1 MPCSTDPGGGE
12 QSPRRVHQ
20 PTSVDPLD
28 SDEQVA
34 YYFALLAGQVRMRI
48 LRRLALGPSSVSD
61 LADDIQVSIALI
73 SHNLQKLNRAGLVQV
88 RPRARQRVYRL
99 DGRLAK
105 SVDGCLHLC
114 VPLGPQ
120 WRAEISAPHFSSQL
134 SAKGVTTILP
144 ETGDRLLR
152 AATCPTPPSQ
162 SAFRHRTGGHS
173 PRRSTEF

>member
-73 SHNLQKLNRAGLVQV
+73 SHNLQKLYRAGLVQV
-88 RPRARQRVYRL
+88 RPRARKRVYRL
-99 DGRLAK
+99 DGSFAK
-105 SVDGCLHLC
+105 SVDGCLHLSL
-114 VPLGPQ
+114 PLGLQ
-120 WRAEISAPHFSSQL
+120 WRAEIAAPNFKSQL
-134 SAKGVTTILP
+134 AANGVTEVIP
-144 ETGDRLLR
+144 EAVDRLLQ
-152 AATCPTPPSQ
+152 AALDPTLPSPTPP
-162 SAFRHRTGGHS
+162 RHRTGGQS
-173 PRRSTEF
+173 SRRSAEF